1 MRNGHGQL
9 LSKGLLP
16 VLILVASTCFAQIPP
31 GYYDSAQ
38 GLSGNALRNALFN
51 IIKGHSAK
59 SYSSLWTH
67 FQSTDNNGGIVWDMY
82 SDIPSGTPSYT
93 YNFGTDQCGNFAAEG
108 DCYNREHSVPQS
120 WFSSASPMFSDL
132 FHVYPTDGFVNGQR
146 SNLPY
151 GEVNNPTKISTNGS
165 KSGPNAYPGYSGNVF
180 EPIDAYKGD
189 FARTYFYMMTRYQDK
204 VPSWSSAMFIGDNLS
219 SWANDLLLSW
229 NAQDPVDQKEIDRND
244 AVFAIQGNR
253 NPFIDRPN
261 WVDSIWIQV
270 VSVPTIAKPKIDMWV
285 GKGSLYIQN
294 DTPEDVT
301 LEVLNMLGIVV
312 LQEQMVTGLKKIEL
326 PSTSGV
332 YIVRASVNEE
342 LYTLKFVR
350 E

>member
-1 MRNGHGQL
+1 MMT
-9 LSKGLLP
+9 KGLLP
-16 VLILVASTCFAQIPP
+16 ILMLLASTCFAQIPP

-38 GLSGNALRNALFN
+38 GLSGNSLRTALFN
-51 IIKGHSAK
+51 IIEGHSAQ

-67 FQSTDNNGGIVWDMY
+67 FQSTDDNSGIVWDMY
-82 SDIPSGTPSYT
+82 SDVPSGTPSYT
-93 YNFGTDQCGNFAAEG
+93 YTFGADQCGNFAAEG

-120 WFSSASPMFSDL
+120 WFGSASPMFSDL

-151 GEVNNPTKISTNGS
+151 GEVNNPTKTSSNGS
-165 KSGPNAYPGYSGNVF
+165 KSGPCSYPGYSGTAF

-204 VPSWSSAMFIGDNLS
+204 ISSWTSDMFTGDNLS
-219 SWANDLLLSW
+219 SWANDMLLSW

-244 AVFAIQGNR
+244 AVYAIQGNR
-253 NPFIDRPN
+253 NPFIDMPL

-270 VSVPTIAKPKIDMWV
+270 VSVPLISKPKIEMWV
-285 GKGSLYIQN
+285 RNGSLHIQN
-294 DTPEDVT
+294 DAQEDVS
-301 LEVLNMLGIVV
+301 LEVLNMLGVVV
-312 LQEQMVTGLKKIEL
+312 LQERVTSGLEQIEL
-326 PSTSGV
+326 PSTAGV
-332 YIVRASVNEE
+332 YIMRAIINEE